1 MNALERKMSKLDEQA
16 EKVSATM
23 AEVAAAT
30 VLDTEQLTKLDAQLK
45 DITAQREE
53 LEMEWL
59 ELGEKLEG

>member
-1 MNALERKMSKLDEQA
+1 
-16 EKVSATM
+16 M

>member
-30 VLDTEQLTKLDAQLK
+30 VLSIPSSSLS
-45 DITAQREE
+45 
-53 LEMEWL
+53 
-59 ELGEKLEG
+59 